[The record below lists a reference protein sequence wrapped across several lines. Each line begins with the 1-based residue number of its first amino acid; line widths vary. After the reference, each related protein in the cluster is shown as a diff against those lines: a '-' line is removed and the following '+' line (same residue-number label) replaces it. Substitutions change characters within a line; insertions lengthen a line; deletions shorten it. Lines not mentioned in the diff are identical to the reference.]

1 MNERITIEFSADE
14 IRELLAILDFA
25 RCKVRIDQV
34 QAILV
39 HYAHLLNAL
48 DKASQPV
55 DGQPT

>member
-1 MNERITIEFSADE
+1 MNERIAVEFTTEE

-39 HYAHLLNAL
+39 HYAHLLDAL
-48 DKASQPV
+48 DKALQPV